1 LFGLKTDAIA
11 NSQRSVRPEYLI
23 LSCRK
28 AGNWL
33 AFSVHRS
40 FSVGGFFLPTGLR
53 RLKPLATGRRQGL
66 LFLGIKESLY
76 VKGVSVQ
83 QQSKN
88 LAAKKN
94 FA

>member
-1 LFGLKTDAIA
+1 MSFFGGRILITHYSPAY
-11 NSQRSVRPEYLI
+11 RSPAAKA
-23 LSCRK
+23 LSADRQ
-28 AGNWL
+28 A
-33 AFSVHRS
+33 
-40 FSVGGFFLPTGLR
+40 
-53 RLKPLATGRRQGL
+53 LATGRRQGL
-66 LFLGIKESLY
+66 LSLGIKESLY

>member
-1 LFGLKTDAIA
+1 
-11 NSQRSVRPEYLI
+11 
-23 LSCRK
+23 
-28 AGNWL
+28 
-33 AFSVHRS
+33 
-40 FSVGGFFLPTGLR
+40 
-53 RLKPLATGRRQGL
+53 LATGRRQGL
-66 LFLGIKESLY
+66 LSLGIKESLY